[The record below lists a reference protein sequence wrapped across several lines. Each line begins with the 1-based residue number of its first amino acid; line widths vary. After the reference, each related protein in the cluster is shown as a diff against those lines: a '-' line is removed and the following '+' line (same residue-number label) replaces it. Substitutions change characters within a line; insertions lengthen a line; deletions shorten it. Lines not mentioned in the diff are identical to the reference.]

1 MKVKVRNRIQ
11 ELSTKSQR
19 IEHILVKLWKVG
31 LRMNDEKNGKQITNE
46 TSAGSK
52 LDDKINQYNLQ
63 YNLDNMVLHDY
74 EVYHTL
80 LALISL
86 AILSYQQVIGNYET
100 KKKFEID
107 IRDQSP
113 EAAAESIETPLKKS

>member
-1 MKVKVRNRIQ
+1 
-11 ELSTKSQR
+11 
-19 IEHILVKLWKVG
+19 
-31 LRMNDEKNGKQITNE
+31 MNEEKNGKPTDNE
-46 TSAGSK
+46 TSVGSK
-52 LDDKINQYNLQ
+52 LEDKINQYNLQ
-63 YNLDNMVLHDY
+63 YNLDNMILNDY

-86 AILSYQQVIGNYET
+86 AILSYQQVIGDYEN

-113 EAAAESIETPLKKS
+113 EAAQVIQMPEKKSQLLGLNKAFLQHVRPKIGMHQATSHERIAQ

>member
-1 MKVKVRNRIQ
+1 MK
-11 ELSTKSQR
+11 
-19 IEHILVKLWKVG
+19 
-31 LRMNDEKNGKQITNE
+31 
-46 TSAGSK
+46 
-52 LDDKINQYNLQ
+52 

-86 AILSYQQVIGNYET
+86 AILSYQQVIADYET

-107 IRDQSP
+107 IRD
-113 EAAAESIETPLKKS
+113 